1 MKKNLSVEAAIL
13 DLRHLS
19 EETLA
24 SYEQIGM
31 QAALVLTGPDTETL
45 LAKHAVE
52 LEAAL
57 VHRCDDETAVNV
69 VNGKATLCAARKPE
83 GKTILIVNGK
93 LNIDADAADT
103 LRAYEKIVV
112 NGKVLCPESLV
123 GLVTEKCSVNGKLSA
138 YPDDA
143 VVLNGTV
150 KLDRLFLLRAQ
161 ERLYWTD
168 RQFVA
173 AAPDLD
179 AAALAAKGAR
189 FSAPRVLLAERFV
202 ETLLPLFNE
211 DAEVTVLPEGAVLVD
226 DDLELTSR
234 SIRRY
239 GARIH
244 VLGDVTVS
252 AEAADALEQLEYLH
266 SSGDVLLPAAL
277 EDVFYSIPDVVYK
290 GLRVMKGKLIHGS
303 AEAKINAG
311 VLASAA
317 DGISCMDCNIV
328 TLDKM
333 LTPEEIMARLQLN
346 SCAVVCCTAA
356 QEAAVTAVSTDV
368 ACIRVTDAPET
379 EKNAETVR
387 RTGTQLTL

>member
-211 DAEVTVLPEGAVLVD
+211 DAEVTVLPEGTVLVD

-277 EDVFYSIPDVVYK
+277 EDAFCSIPDVVYK

>member
-211 DAEVTVLPEGAVLVD
+211 DAEVTVLPEGTVLVD

-277 EDVFYSIPDVVYK
+277 EDAFCSIPDVVYK

-387 RTGTQLTL
+387 RTGTQLIL